1 MAWELPAVKF
11 SEQTFKRSSF
21 VKTTRSHIQK
31 TLLLWMLHYKTT
43 WERSQDTCNIWKMCL
58 YPTHKW
64 LRSFSNYCLYPTHK
78 WFRSFSNYNF
88 HFCTV
93 FVENI
98 IKKNVKLST
107 VDDET
112 LPNGCLNGKFFDN
125 CGLLAARE
133 GAKNTLLRYLS
144 TLPHFWGWSST
155 LLPKWCKVISTPQ
168 K

>member
-1 MAWELPAVKF
+1 MKKISKKQFPMAWELPAVKF

-112 LPNGCLNGKFFDN
+112 LPNGCLNGNFLTTVDYWQQGKVPKIPF
-125 CGLLAARE
+125 CV
-133 GAKNTLLRYLS
+133 TYLHS
-144 TLPHFWGWSST
+144 PHFWGWSST
-155 LLPKWCKVISTPQ
+155 LLPK
-168 K
+168 